1 MRPSSG
7 DVSVQTYVSLGSSRT
22 EMKNQLHNALV
33 KNTIVWSKTSTGG
46 HSHSHDHNLTIDVA
60 LTGVDLE
67 TGSEEELSGNFD
79 AVRRTESRLVVEQLV
94 RVTCRHRT

>member
-1 MRPSSG
+1 M
-7 DVSVQTYVSLGSSRT
+7 
-22 EMKNQLHNALV
+22 
-33 KNTIVWSKTSTGG
+33 
-46 HSHSHDHNLTIDVA
+46 NLTIDVA

-94 RVTCRHRT
+94 RVTYRHRT